1 MCELIAFLKR
11 QNHLIFT
18 TTNGYVRVRVKMKAE
33 KEENQ
38 KPNKGQAAR
47 KKKNSSAAKSVSS
60 KNPPSELA
68 EQRWS
73 VVTFE
78 SRAAAGL
85 TYDEAIQKLDK
96 LREEN
101 KFGLCIITD
110 EAAERVNSK

>member
-1 MCELIAFLKR
+1 
-11 QNHLIFT
+11 
-18 TTNGYVRVRVKMKAE
+18 MKEE

-47 KKKNSSAAKSVSS
+47 KKKNSSAAKSISG
-60 KNPPSELA
+60 KNPSSELA

-78 SRAAAGL
+78 SRAASGL
-85 TYDEAIQKLDK
+85 TYDEAVQKLDE

-110 EAAERVNSK
+110 EAAERVKSEQ

>member
-1 MCELIAFLKR
+1 
-11 QNHLIFT
+11 
-18 TTNGYVRVRVKMKAE
+18 MKEE

-38 KPNKGQAAR
+38 KPNKVQAAR
-47 KKKNSSAAKSVSS
+47 KKKNSSAAKSISG

-78 SRAAAGL
+78 SRAASGL
-85 TYDEAIQKLDK
+85 TYDEAVQKLDE

-110 EAAERVNSK
+110 EAAERVKSEQ

>member
-1 MCELIAFLKR
+1 
-11 QNHLIFT
+11 
-18 TTNGYVRVRVKMKAE
+18 VKEE

-38 KPNKGQAAR
+38 KPNKVQPAR
-47 KKKNSSAAKSVSS
+47 KKKNSAAKSVSS

-78 SRAAAGL
+78 SRAASGL
-85 TYDEAIQKLDK
+85 TYDEAVRKLDE

-110 EAAERVNSK
+110 EAAERVNS

>member
-1 MCELIAFLKR
+1 
-11 QNHLIFT
+11 
-18 TTNGYVRVRVKMKAE
+18 MKEE

-38 KPNKGQAAR
+38 KPNKVQAAR
-47 KKKNSSAAKSVSS
+47 KKKNSSAAKSVSGE
-60 KNPPSELA
+60 NHPSELA

-85 TYDEAIQKLDK
+85 TYGEAVRKLDE

-101 KFGLCIITD
+101 KFGLCIVTD
-110 EAAERVNSK
+110 EAAERVNVNSK

>member
-1 MCELIAFLKR
+1 
-11 QNHLIFT
+11 
-18 TTNGYVRVRVKMKAE
+18 MKAE
-33 KEENQ
+33 KEKNQ
-38 KPNKGQAAR
+38 KPNKAQATR
-47 KKKNSSAAKSVSS
+47 KKKNSSAAKPVSGA
-60 KNPPSELA
+60 NPQSELA

-85 TYDEAIQKLDK
+85 TYDQAIQKLDK
-96 LREEN
+96 LRAEN

>member
-1 MCELIAFLKR
+1 
-11 QNHLIFT
+11 
-18 TTNGYVRVRVKMKAE
+18 MKEEKEE

-38 KPNKGQAAR
+38 KPNKAQAAR
-47 KKKNSSAAKSVSS
+47 KKKNSSAAKSVSGA
-60 KNPPSELA
+60 NHPSELA

-78 SRAAAGL
+78 SRAASGL
-85 TYDEAIQKLDK
+85 TYDEAVRKLDE

-110 EAAERVNSK
+110 EAAERGNN